1 VVNPILYPGIVCAF
15 SLILGL
21 LFRKI
26 VMRADR
32 GNKRMIE
39 IYSYIR
45 EGAYAFMIEEAKVFF
60 LVMLGLSLFL
70 LWLFGWEVGVAF
82 LIGAVFSATAA
93 FIGMDA
99 ATQANVRTANAAR
112 TSFNRALK
120 VAFSGGSVMGLAVG
134 GLALGGLCLVLFLFK
149 HYFIPTDDAA
159 NRVFISSTSVPLLS
173 QLLGR
178 DINLIKGAVIV
189 SAYSMG
195 ASLVALFDRV
205 GGGIYTKA
213 ADMGADLVGKVE
225 AKIPED
231 DPRNPATIA
240 DNVGDNVG
248 DVGGLGAD
256 LLESFVGAII
266 SVIVIFLYLFVGAK
280 YALESGME
288 GSGIL
293 KLLQD
298 FDILKGGGSVHD
310 FNLWNLILLPI
321 CIAAGGIV
329 ACILGILFIRLHP
342 GQNPQKILINGKWVS
357 AALTILFTWLLVHL
371 FPTNLIPF
379 YAITIGVLSGIGIGY
394 LSEYYTSD
402 HFKPVQLIARGSQSG
417 PAITVTSG
425 LAVGMQSTLF
435 PVLILAAA
443 TIIAYQLGGLIA
455 VAFSALGMLSFIVM
469 TVSID
474 SYGPIADNA
483 SGITEMSGLGKQV
496 RARTDRLDSVGN
508 TTAAIGKGFAIGS
521 AAFAALG
528 LFAAYIWSAAG
539 SAEEVRMPNIHLLS
553 PEVGAFVIAGL
564 FVGAMIPYVF
574 SSLLI
579 RAVSSTADLMIM
591 EIRRQ
596 FREKP
601 GILEGKDIPDYKKC
615 ISITSHGGLKKM
627 FLPAVI
633 AIVTPFLIGII
644 FGRWALAGVLMGTL
658 LSCIQL
664 AIQCANSGGAMDNA
678 KKYIE
683 QGHFGG
689 KGSEAHAAGV
699 VGDTVGDPLK
709 DTVGPS
715 LDILVKLMC
724 VTSLLFA
731 SLFPEMPIFV

>member
-1 VVNPILYPGIVCAF
+1 MYSIVYPLIICAVA
-15 SLILGL
+15 LGAAF
-21 LFRKI
+21 LFRRL
-26 VMRADR
+26 VMREPM
-32 GNKRMIE
+32 GTERMVE
-39 IYSYIR
+39 IHTYIR
-45 EGAYAFMIEEAKVFF
+45 EGAYAFMIEEAKVFLF
-60 LVMLGLSLFL
+60 VMLGLSLFL

-82 LIGAVFSATAA
+82 LIGALFSGTAG

-112 TSFNRALK
+112 SGFNKALK

-134 GLALGGLCLVLFLFK
+134 GLALGGLCLVLLFFRD
-149 HYFIPTDDAA
+149 YFIPTSGSG
-159 NRVFISSTSVPLLS
+159 NKVFISNIPIPF
-173 QLLGR
+173 LGNV
-178 DINLIKGAVIV
+178 NLIKGAVIV

-266 SVIVIFLYLFVGAK
+266 SIIVMLLYLWVGAR
-280 YALESGME
+280 YAIESNLSDSE
-288 GSGIL
+288 IL
-293 KLLQD
+293 KLLSCL
-298 FDILKGGGSVHD
+298 DILNITEPNISD
-310 FNLWNLILLPI
+310 FNLWNLILLSVF
-321 CIAAGGIV
+321 IAAGGII
-329 ACILGILFIRLHP
+329 ACLIGILFIRFNP
-342 GQNPQKILINGKWVS
+342 GQNPQRILMNGKWVS
-357 AALTILFTWLLVHL
+357 AGFTILFAGIITYL
-371 FPTNLIPF
+371 FPTNMVPF
-379 YAITIGVLSGIGIGY
+379 YATALGIISGIAIGF
-394 LSEYYTSD
+394 LSEYFTSD
-402 HFKPVQLIARGSQSG
+402 HFSPVQRIAKGSQSG

-425 LAVGMQSTLF
+425 LAVGMESTLF
-435 PVLILAAA
+435 PVLILSAA
-443 TIIAYQLGGLIA
+443 TIISYQLGGLIA
-455 VAFSALGMLSFIVM
+455 VSFSAMGMLSFVVM

-483 SGITEMSGLGKQV
+483 SGITEMSGLGQDV
-496 RARTDRLDSVGN
+496 RERTDRLDSVGN

-539 SAEEVRMPNIHLLS
+539 SAEEVRMPNIGLLNVD
-553 PEVGAFVIAGL
+553 VGAFVIAGL

-574 SSLLI
+574 SALLI
-579 RAVSSTADLMIM
+579 RAVSSTADLMIV

-601 GILEGKDIPDYKKC
+601 GILKGKDVPDYRRC
-615 ISITSHGGLKKM
+615 IGITSHAGLKKM
-627 FLPAVI
+627 FLPAI
-633 AIVTPFLIGII
+633 LAIITPFLIGLI
-644 FGRWALAGVLMGTL
+644 FGRWALAGVLVGTL

-683 QGHFGG
+683 QGHYGG
-689 KGSEAHAAGV
+689 KGSETHAAGV
-699 VGDTVGDPLK
+699 IGDTVGDPLK

-731 SLFPEMPIFV
+731 SLFPLKPIFIK